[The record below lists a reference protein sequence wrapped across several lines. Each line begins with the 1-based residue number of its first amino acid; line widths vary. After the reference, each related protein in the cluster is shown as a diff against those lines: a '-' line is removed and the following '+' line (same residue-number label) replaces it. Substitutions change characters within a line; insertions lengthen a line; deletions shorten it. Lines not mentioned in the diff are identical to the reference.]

1 MKYRI
6 EVDVTSDSLA
16 DAVEDAKK
24 ILDDLGTYGSL
35 GTAQSLEI
43 GISSSARV
51 KVSSVKAP
59 ASSGWR
65 PRLDERKYG
74 GYVTVS

>member
-59 ASSGWR
+59 ASGGSL

>member
-35 GTAQSLEI
+35 GDWLWL
-43 GISSSARV
+43 G
-51 KVSSVKAP
+51 
-59 ASSGWR
+59 GW
-65 PRLDERKYG
+65 LWLGD
-74 GYVTVS
+74 

>member
-24 ILDDLGTYGSL
+24 ILDDLKTYGSL

-43 GISSSARV
+43 GISSAARV
-51 KVSSVKAP
+51 KVSSVKVP
-59 ASSGWR
+59 ASGVR
-65 PRLDERKYG
+65 LPRLDERKYG
-74 GYVTVS
+74 GHVTVR